1 MPGDLHMR
9 CPKPDTDRDPFVRMI
24 LITKDNYTGKSSIA
38 ATTHLAAKFRTPPVK
53 LSWMN
58 VGLAGNLRNNR
69 IGCKRASHKVDL
81 RRLAPPTTS
90 LRAAEHSNLPQC
102 RILAPVQAPVLALVL
117 TSTGGG
123 ASAR

>member
-1 MPGDLHMR
+1 MPSYLHMR

-24 LITKDNYTGKSSIA
+24 LITRDNYTGKSSIA

-58 VGLAGNLRNNR
+58 VCSARNLRHNR

-81 RRLAPPTTS
+81 RRLAPPTTP
-90 LRAAEHSNLPQC
+90 LRAAEHSNLPQ
-102 RILAPVQAPVLALVL
+102 
-117 TSTGGG
+117 
-123 ASAR
+123 